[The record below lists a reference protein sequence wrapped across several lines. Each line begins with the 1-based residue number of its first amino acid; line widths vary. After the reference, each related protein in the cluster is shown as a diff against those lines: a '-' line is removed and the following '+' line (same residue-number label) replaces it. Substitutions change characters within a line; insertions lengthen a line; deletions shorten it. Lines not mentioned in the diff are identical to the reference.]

1 VPGQTFSH
9 AATTPADIDAVW
21 ESLDEPGTWEAIPG
35 VDRVID
41 PLVDAGGRLRGFSFE
56 SDVGGR
62 MYVGDASP
70 AGREEGRLMAWDI
83 DSSEIKGKV
92 AIELGPHGDGTRV
105 QVRLEV
111 EGAGMLGS
119 LFFPVIAAA
128 IGSGFKATVEDFVGG
143 LDSS

>member
-1 VPGQTFSH
+1 MPGQSFYH
-9 AATTPADIDAVW
+9 AAATPSPPSKVW

-41 PLVDAGGRLRGFSFE
+41 PVVDGDGRLRGFSFE

-62 MYVGDASP
+62 KYVGEATP
-70 AGREEGRLMAWDI
+70 AQREEGRLISWDI

-92 AIELGPHGDGTRV
+92 TVGLAPADAGTRV
-105 QVRLEV
+105 DVRLDV

-119 LFFPVIAAA
+119 LFFPVIAGA
-128 IGSGFKATVEDFVGG
+128 IGKGFPTTVEEFVAG
-143 LDSS
+143 L